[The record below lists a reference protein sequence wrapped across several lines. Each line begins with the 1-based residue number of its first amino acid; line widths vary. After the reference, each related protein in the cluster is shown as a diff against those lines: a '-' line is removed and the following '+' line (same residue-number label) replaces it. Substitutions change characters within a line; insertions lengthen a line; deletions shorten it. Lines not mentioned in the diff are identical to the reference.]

1 MNHDKAPTTTG
12 RYVDINLNEDDD
24 FESNRLRPPPPP
36 PPHED
41 DPTRHLLNEYKSCKK
56 VIYDNIDFV
65 HAHIKAKWM
74 DSMLI
79 GTEHN
84 HRVLPDCSTPPVREL
99 TRNAANLSDEEK
111 TNIVIN
117 DPKFGMFSLFEYH
130 LTRGYK
136 NEVLKKK
143 NAVYC
148 AHIFS
153 LLAGLPVLIF
163 IAQWTMYMS
172 LIYNQARTFDGD
184 VCPNSAHIEHKL
196 MMFAVSTIYFVRSFF
211 LWDNLTQRTRLNKV
225 LPVNDIWV
233 ILDTFQEFGFNLMV
247 YGANLWLIFTEE
259 NLYDMVLNSV
269 AMEFLMNLDNEFE
282 TMYFTYLPES
292 AVDIYDNVFVT
303 YEKNL
308 QIFTETSEKSR
319 WFRCIQIIS
328 FIPFKLLIFSLMTFP
343 LFCFFMIFYG
353 PLCK

>member
-24 FESNRLRPPPPP
+24 FESNRPRPPPP

-41 DPTRHLLNEYKSCKK
+41 DPTRHLLNEYKSCKN

-84 HRVLPDCSTPPVREL
+84 NRVLPDCSTPPVREL

-172 LIYNQARTFDGD
+172 LIYNQARTFDGN
-184 VCPNSAHIEHKL
+184 VCPNTAPIEHKL

-247 YGANLWLIFTEE
+247 YGANLWLIFTED

-328 FIPFKLLIFSLMTFP
+328 FVPFKLLIFSLMTFP

>member
-1 MNHDKAPTTTG
+1 MTDNKTTTG
-12 RYVDINLNEDDD
+12 RYVDINLNDNDD
-24 FESNRLRPPPPP
+24 FESNHPRPPPSQPQ
-36 PPHED
+36 PHED

-65 HAHIKAKWM
+65 YAHIKAKWM

-84 HRVLPDCSTPPVREL
+84 HRVLPDCATPPVREL
-99 TRNAANLSDEEK
+99 TRNAANLTDDEK

-163 IAQWTMYMS
+163 IAQWTMYIS
-172 LIYNQARTFDGD
+172 LIYNQARTFDGN
-184 VCPNSAHIEHKL
+184 VCPNNAPIEHKL

-308 QIFTETSEKSR
+308 QIFTETSERSR

-328 FIPFKLLIFSLMTFP
+328 FVPFKLLIFALMTFP

>member
-1 MNHDKAPTTTG
+1 MTDNKTTTG
-12 RYVDINLNEDDD
+12 RYVDINLNDNGD
-24 FESNRLRPPPPP
+24 FESNHPPPPP
-36 PPHED
+36 PSQED
-41 DPTRHLLNEYKSCKK
+41 DPTRHLLNEYKSCKN
-56 VIYDNIDFV
+56 VILDNIDFV
-65 HAHIKAKWM
+65 YAHIKAKWM

-84 HRVLPDCSTPPVREL
+84 HRVLPDCATPPVREL
-99 TRNAANLSDEEK
+99 TRNAANLTDDEK

-148 AHIFS
+148 SHIFS
-153 LLAGLPVLIF
+153 LLSGLPVLIF
-163 IAQWTMYMS
+163 IAQWTMYIS
-172 LIYNQARTFDGD
+172 LIYNQARTFDGN
-184 VCPNSAHIEHKL
+184 VCPNNAPIENKM

-303 YEKNL
+303 YQKNL
-308 QIFTETSEKSR
+308 QIFH
-319 WFRCIQIIS
+319 
-328 FIPFKLLIFSLMTFP
+328 LMT
-343 LFCFFMIFYG
+343 
-353 PLCK
+353 